1 MALRTP
7 PSWLQNGSHPAE
19 NDRLT
24 ATGSLWNSAGICDYG
39 DLIVAPT
46 GTPSMAVTI
55 AAGKCII
62 TGSQTSTQGFYIA
75 YNDAAYTATIST
87 ANASLGRIDLIVVTV
102 QDAFYGGTANNQVLF
117 QVITGT
123 PASTPVAPSAPSNS
137 LILAQVL
144 VAAAVTSITS
154 GAITDTRV
162 IASLADV
169 NITATNVASN
179 SLAVNTVA
187 SQTGKAIRVNN
198 SAGTQVFAVSPA
210 GLVTFPDGTTQ
221 NTSSVYNPNLT
232 INAQTGAT
240 YILNVTDAQ
249 KFVTFSY
256 SVGAITVTIASNS
269 VQALPVGTQIQIAQ
283 IGTQQISIVGA
294 STPTVVTVNGTPG
307 NKTRTQYSVATLVQ
321 LSTDNWLLIG
331 DLSL

>member
-62 TGSQTSTQGFYIA
+62 LGSQTSTQGFYIA

-232 INAQTGAT
+232 VNTQTGLT
-240 YILNVTDAQ
+240 YTMNVTDAQ
-249 KFVTFSY
+249 KLVTFNNAA
-256 SVGAITVTIASNS
+256 VQTVTIASNAT
-269 VQALPVGTQIQIAQ
+269 QALPAGTQIQVAQ
-283 IGTQQISIVGA
+283 LGAGQVTFVGA
-294 STPTVVTVNGTPG
+294 TTPAVVTINATPG
-307 NKTRTQYSVATLVQ
+307 LKLRTQYSAATLVQ
-321 LSTDNWLLIG
+321 ISTDNWILIG
-331 DLSL
+331 DLTA